1 MKKKEEL
8 KRKEIKNKIN
18 NEINIINNER
28 EKREKIINEYEKKIE
43 NENNIFRKK
52 NLEEKYENIKKDDIK
67 KRR

>member
-8 KRKEIKNKIN
+8 KRKEIENKIN

-43 NENNIFRKK
+43 NENNIIRKK
-52 NLEEKYENIKKDDIK
+52 K
-67 KRR
+67 

>member
-8 KRKEIKNKIN
+8 KRKEIENKIN

-43 NENNIFRKK
+43 NENKIFSKKKFRKK
-52 NLEEKYENIKKDDIK
+52 I
-67 KRR
+67 